1 MGIARLFV
9 DLGNWL
15 SARREQ
21 RRARAALAEQFA
33 TLGPDNT
40 ERLLHDCGLSTA
52 ELPALMR
59 HHPDV
64 RHALERLLAAVG
76 VERRAL
82 GAETLRDLGVAC
94 ISCRGWRR
102 CKRELARGTA
112 SATYP
117 DFCPNAPRIDVIRAV
132 RPGAGRFSPVRSAGS

>member
-1 MGIARLFV
+1 MGIGRLLAN
-9 DLGNWL
+9 LGDWL
-15 SARREQ
+15 AARREQ
-21 RRARAALAEQFA
+21 RRARTALAEQFA

-59 HHPDV
+59 RHPDV
-64 RHALERLLAAVG
+64 RHAQERLLAAVG
-76 VERRAL
+76 VEWRAV

-112 SATYP
+112 SVTYP
-117 DFCPNAPRIDVIRAV
+117 EFCPNAPRIDVIRAV
-132 RPGAGRFSPVRSAGS
+132 RPGGGRFSPVRSARS